1 MKSELMTMSIRV
13 SVGFMGTGWG
23 SYAFALR
30 AGNTKFL
37 QLLVAHNATKADRM
51 DKLEALKA
59 FREVANLG
67 GFSKA
72 ALRLRVATSSVTR
85 LIDSLEES
93 LGAPLLTRS
102 TRKVTLTD
110 TGAAYLEQVSRLLA
124 ELAEADESVADTGT
138 EPVGPLRVC
147 MPVTYGRLFFGP
159 RLASFLE
166 THPRVTL
173 DLILSDLSVDLT
185 AERIDLAVRVGESWK
200 EPNLKIRKL
209 GEQHLFVVAS
219 HEYLAR
225 RGVPASPGKLS
236 DHECMRYSNQL
247 GQRWKFVRGDEVE
260 RVEVSGRLTVNSSGV
275 VREAA
280 LGGHGI
286 ALLPEWLVAEDIR
299 SGRMRRLFEEHQVN
313 PGDETAGVYA
323 AYLPN
328 REHSRKV
335 QALLAFLEREIV
347 SGPAS

>member
-1 MKSELMTMSIRV
+1 
-13 SVGFMGTGWG
+13 
-23 SYAFALR
+23 
-30 AGNTKFL
+30 
-37 QLLVAHNATKADRM
+37 M

-59 FREVANLG
+59 FREVALLG

-72 ALRLRVATSSVTR
+72 ARRMRVATSSVTR
-85 LIDSLEES
+85 LIDSLEDS

-124 ELAEADESVADTGT
+124 ELEEADDSVSDTGT

-166 THPRVTL
+166 TYPRVTL
-173 DLILSDLSVDLT
+173 DLILSDLNVDLT

-200 EPNLKIRKL
+200 QPNLKIRKL

-219 HEYLAR
+219 HDYLAR
-225 RGVPASPGKLS
+225 RGVPASPGELR
-236 DHECMRYSNQL
+236 DHECMRFNNQA
-247 GQRWKFVRGDEVE
+247 GQRWTFTRREGVQ
-260 RVEVSGRLTVNSSGV
+260 RVEVNGRLSVNSSGV

-280 LGGHGI
+280 LGGHGV
-286 ALLPEWLVAEDIR
+286 ALLPEWLVADDIR
-299 SGRMRRLFEEHQVN
+299 SGRMRRLFEDHAVN
-313 PGDETAGVYA
+313 PEDETAGVYA

-335 QALLAFLEREIV
+335 LALLAFLERQIV

>member
-1 MKSELMTMSIRV
+1 
-13 SVGFMGTGWG
+13 
-23 SYAFALR
+23 
-30 AGNTKFL
+30 
-37 QLLVAHNATKADRM
+37 M
-51 DKLEALKA
+51 DKLESLRA
-59 FREVANLG
+59 FRAVAHLG

-72 ALRLRVATSSVTR
+72 ARRMRVATSSVTR
-85 LIDSLEES
+85 LIDSLEAS

-102 TRKVTLTD
+102 TRRVTLTD
-110 TGAAYLEQVSRLLA
+110 TGAAYLEQVSRLLD
-124 ELAEADESVADTGT
+124 ELEEADESVADTGT
-138 EPVGPLRVC
+138 EPVGPLRVA

-166 THPRVTL
+166 TYPRVTL
-173 DLILSDLSVDLT
+173 DLILSDLNVDLT

-200 EPNLKIRKL
+200 QPNLKIRRL

-219 HEYLAR
+219 HDYLAR
-225 RGVPASPGKLS
+225 RGVPASPEDLH
-236 DHECMRYSNQL
+236 DHECMRFNNQP
-247 GQRWKFVRGDEVE
+247 GQRWTFTRRDEIQ
-260 RVEVSGRLTVNSSGV
+260 RVEVSGRLAVNSSGV

-286 ALLPEWLVAEDIR
+286 ALLPEWLVADDIR
-299 SGRMRRLFEEHQVN
+299 SGRMRRLFEDYAVN
-313 PGDETAGVYA
+313 PEDETAGVYA

-335 QALLAFLEREIV
+335 QALLAFLERQIV